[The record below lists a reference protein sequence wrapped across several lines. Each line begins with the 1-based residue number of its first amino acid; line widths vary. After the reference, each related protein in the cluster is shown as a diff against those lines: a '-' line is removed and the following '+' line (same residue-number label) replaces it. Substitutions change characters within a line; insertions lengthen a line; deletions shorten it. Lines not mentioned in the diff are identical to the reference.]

1 MKESDSKQLSLI
13 TAPILGQPPG
23 SRGFTLIEVMVVM
36 LIIGVIL
43 GIAIPA
49 ININNPEDK
58 LKEETNRL
66 VALIDLAS
74 QESILNSKMIGIRTG
89 SDQYE
94 FLFLEEDI
102 WRPLDDKLL
111 TKRKLPED
119 IELELQVEDYS
130 TSGLSGSEEQIPHI
144 IVSGMGE
151 LTPAFTI
158 NMKSY
163 GTDTYFSITGHENG
177 KLETEKHS
185 SEQ

>member
-1 MKESDSKQLSLI
+1 MVRSH
-13 TAPILGQPPG
+13 
-23 SRGFTLIEVMVVM
+23 GFTLIEIMVVM
-36 LIIGVIL
+36 LIIGLIL

-74 QESILNSKMIGIRTG
+74 QESILNSKMIGIKTDN
-89 SDQYE
+89 DQYE
-94 FLFLEEDI
+94 FLFLEENK
-102 WRPLDDKLL
+102 WKPLDDKLL

-130 TSGLSGSEEQIPHI
+130 SSGMSDSEEQIPHI

-151 LTPAFTI
+151 LTPPFII
-158 NMKSY
+158 NIKSH

-185 SEQ
+185 RNQ

>member
-1 MKESDSKQLSLI
+1 
-13 TAPILGQPPG
+13 
-23 SRGFTLIEVMVVM
+23 MVVM
-36 LIIGVIL
+36 LIIGLIL

-58 LKEETNRL
+58 LKEETTRL

-74 QESILNSKMIGIRTG
+74 QESILNSKMIGIRTD

-94 FLFLEEDI
+94 FLFLEEDK
-102 WRPLDDKLL
+102 WKPLDDKLL

-119 IELELQVEDYS
+119 IELKLQLEDYS
-130 TSGLSGSEEQIPHI
+130 TPEASDSEEQIPHI

-158 NMKSY
+158 NIKSHD
-163 GTDTYFSITGHENG
+163 TDTYFSITGHENG
-177 KLETEKHS
+177 KLETKKHS
-185 SEQ
+185 NNK